1 MATSLTSELSSTGTD
16 QIPENRFRPTAKR
29 FSPMGNEFTS
39 CYLCGRSSRR
49 QPGSQP
55 AQLLGEGVR
64 DVVALHSPFPVHC
77 SLFTSLRARTIRL
90 TLMRAC
96 LPHHQERL

>member
-29 FSPMGNEFTS
+29 FSPMGNEFTIG
-39 CYLCGRSSRR
+39 LR
-49 QPGSQP
+49 
-55 AQLLGEGVR
+55 EGVR